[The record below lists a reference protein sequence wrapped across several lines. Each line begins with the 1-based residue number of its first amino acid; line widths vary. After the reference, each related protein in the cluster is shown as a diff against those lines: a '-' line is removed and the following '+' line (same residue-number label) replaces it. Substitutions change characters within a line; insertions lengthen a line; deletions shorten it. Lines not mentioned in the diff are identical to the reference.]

1 MHLPSDLLTRA
12 LLAAAPTADFN
23 NWQAPGPNDL
33 RSPCPALNSLAN
45 HGILPRDGRGMTLP
59 VIQKGLGQGLNIGN
73 DLSSFLHTGGLLS
86 SKNALS
92 GAFNLNDLDQH
103 NFPIE

>member
-1 MHLPSDLLTRA
+1 MHLPSELFIRS
-12 LLAAAPTADFN
+12 LAAAPAVDFD

-33 RSPCPALNSLAN
+33 RSPCPVLNSLAN

-59 VIQKGLGQGLNIGN
+59 VIQTALGESMTVAPGLSAI
-73 DLSSFLHTGGLLS
+73 LHAGGLLS
-86 SKNALS
+86 SQDRES

-103 NFPIE
+103 DFPIE